1 MIKDFQI
8 QSKLGEGAYSVVYK
22 VKRLTDGN
30 EYALKRVK
38 LLNLN
43 DKEKENALNEIRIL
57 ASIRN
62 PNVICYKEAFW
73 ETKSNSLCIIMEYA
87 NDGDLYQKITYHKK
101 KGIYVDEKEIWNIL
115 IQMIKGMKALHDL
128 KIYHR
133 DLKSANVFICKD
145 KTVKI
150 GDMNVSKVAKKGLL
164 YTQTGTPYY
173 ASPEVW
179 QDKPYDSKSDI
190 WSCGC
195 VIYELATLKP
205 PFRAQ
210 DLEGLYHKV
219 IKGAYSKLPS
229 HYSVDLNN
237 IIKML
242 LNVDPQR
249 RPNCDD
255 LLDSPLIKSRGDM
268 QASVEIDN
276 SEENKML
283 LNTIRCPMNIHYLTD
298 KLPKANYD
306 PIPTRVSYD
315 TGFQKPAAYK
325 TEDSVG
331 KKESSRGK
339 AEWDYSAE
347 KEQLPQ
353 LKKPNK
359 KVSPSVEKDSSA
371 AEFIAKRNHKLE
383 AELKKYDR
391 IITMAKG
398 KDEKSSGHPALGP
411 SLSIGHSSNPSGGSP
426 HLPIKHASMES
437 VAGHEQSRISAA
449 KKDFMKI
456 YGVKLVQPTSV
467 PVKNG
472 HNRSK
477 IVSKSSNPNLPK
489 LDKIGSSVKLQKY
502 EKLPKILAV

>member
-8 QSKLGEGAYSVVYK
+8 LSKLGEGAYSVVYK
-22 VKRLTDGN
+22 VKRLTDGK

-43 DKEKENALNEIRIL
+43 EKEKENALNEIRIL

-73 ETKSNSLCIIMEYA
+73 ENKSNSLCIIMEYA

-101 KGIYVDEKEIWNIL
+101 KGVYVDEKEIWNVL
-115 IQMIKGMKALHDL
+115 IQCLRGLKALHDL

-145 KTVKI
+145 KAVKI

-164 YTQTGTPYY
+164 HTQTGTPYY

-190 WSCGC
+190 WSSGC

-219 IKGAYSKLPS
+219 IKGVYSKLPS

-237 IIKML
+237 IIKMM
-242 LNVDPQR
+242 LNVDPQK
-249 RPNCDD
+249 RPSCDELLESPMLRTRMD
-255 LLDSPLIKSRGDM
+255 LKS
-268 QASVEIDN
+268 SVEMEI
-276 SEENKML
+276 EEPNKAL

-306 PIPTRVSYD
+306 PIKTRVSYD
-315 TGFQKPAAYK
+315 TGFQKQSFK
-325 TEDSVG
+325 TVDDVKDTSAQKENH
-331 KKESSRGK
+331 KKGD
-339 AEWDYSAE
+339 WDYDAE
-347 KEQLPQ
+347 AGQLPQ
-353 LKKPNK
+353 LKKAYK
-359 KVSPSVEKDSSA
+359 KPQTEKESSA
-371 AEFIAKRNHKLE
+371 PGELLAKRNNKLE
-383 AELKKYDR
+383 SEIKKYNKL
-391 IITMAKG
+391 INQSKAK
-398 KDEKSSGHPALGP
+398 DS
-411 SLSIGHSSNPSGGSP
+411 
-426 HLPIKHASMES
+426 
-437 VAGHEQSRISAA
+437 ISAPGLVGIA
-449 KKDFMKI
+449 ASPGLQHSPSKPTIDYLLGEPSKGAAPKKDFMKI
-456 YGVKLVQPTSV
+456 YGVKLSQPTSV
-467 PVKNG
+467 PPKNQN
-472 HNRSK
+472 NRSK
-477 IVSKSSNPNLPK
+477 IISKSSNPNLPRIE
-489 LDKIGSSVKLQKY
+489 KIGSNSKLQKY
-502 EKLPKILAV
+502 EKLPKLLAI

>member
-8 QSKLGEGAYSVVYK
+8 LSKLGEGAYSVVYK
-22 VKRLTDGN
+22 VKRLTDGK

-73 ETKSNSLCIIMEYA
+73 ENKSSSLCIIMEYA

-101 KGIYVDEKEIWNIL
+101 KGVYVDEKEIWNVL
-115 IQMIKGMKALHDL
+115 IQSVKGMKALHDL

-179 QDKPYDSKSDI
+179 QDKAYDSKSDI

-219 IKGAYSKLPS
+219 IKGVYSKLPS

-237 IIKML
+237 IIKMML
-242 LNVDPQR
+242 QVDPQK
-249 RPNCDD
+249 RPGCDE
-255 LLDSPLIKSRGDM
+255 LLESPLLRSRMDFKAPPEM
-268 QASVEIDN
+268 EID
-276 SEENKML
+276 EPNKML

-306 PIPTRVSYD
+306 PIKTRVSYD
-315 TGFQKPAAYK
+315 TGFQKQSFK
-325 TEDSVG
+325 TADDAKEAGAHKENS
-331 KKESSRGK
+331 KKPD
-339 AEWDYSAE
+339 WDYEADAS
-347 KEQLPQ
+347 QLPQ
-353 LKKPNK
+353 LKKPYK
-359 KVSPSVEKDSSA
+359 KTIPDKEPSAPGELL
-371 AEFIAKRNHKLE
+371 AKRNHKLE
-383 AELKKYDR
+383 SEIKKYNKL
-391 IITMAKG
+391 INQSKAK
-398 KDEKSSGHPALGP
+398 E
-411 SLSIGHSSNPSGGSP
+411 GGSAP
-426 HLPIKHASMES
+426 GLVGNSASPGGLHS
-437 VAGHEQSRISAA
+437 PSKPTIDYLLSDPNKGAP

-456 YGVKLVQPTSV
+456 YGVKLSQPTSV
-467 PVKNG
+467 PPKSQN
-472 HNRSK
+472 NRSK
-477 IVSKSSNPNLPK
+477 IISKSSNPNLPRI
-489 LDKIGSSVKLQKY
+489 DKSGSNAKLQKY
-502 EKLPKILAV
+502 EKLPKLLAI